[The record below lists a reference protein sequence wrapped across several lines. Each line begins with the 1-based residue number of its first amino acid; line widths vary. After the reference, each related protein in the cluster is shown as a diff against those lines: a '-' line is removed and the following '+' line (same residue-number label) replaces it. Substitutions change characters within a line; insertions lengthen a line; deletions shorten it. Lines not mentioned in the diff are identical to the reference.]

1 MKSCGNRARLGRPP
15 AVRFGFVPRV
25 ARHGGIGYGARVLL
39 DAASLTSLGLAKP
52 LMIVVSFAQLSPCGL
67 GFRLCAGLGR
77 VEGLLVCLQDARR
90 QPSQKTTVNQAIA
103 EFRRAPGYGC
113 LNMGGCRVQQMAE
126 PAS

>member
-1 MKSCGNRARLGRPP
+1 M
-15 AVRFGFVPRV
+15 F
-25 ARHGGIGYGARVLL
+25 
-39 DAASLTSLGLAKP
+39 
-52 LMIVVSFAQLSPCGL
+52 SFAQLSPCGL

-113 LNMGGCRVQQMAE
+113 LNMGAGPTPGLGLATVWPEEHGLPGRTGALQLF
-126 PAS
+126 

>member
-1 MKSCGNRARLGRPP
+1 M
-15 AVRFGFVPRV
+15 F
-25 ARHGGIGYGARVLL
+25 
-39 DAASLTSLGLAKP
+39 
-52 LMIVVSFAQLSPCGL
+52 SFAQLSPCGL

-113 LNMGGCRVQQMAE
+113 LNMGGCRDQQNSRPRQAKKTRSAGVRYARYRFFKRHLLRALSCAAA
-126 PAS
+126 PLVVS